1 MDTLSPIE
9 IDIGRK
15 VARCSHVVWAHL
27 IFLFCSTIMPS
38 PAGLEGFHCPVC
50 IPFCIYGRI
59 WLLSPLDIFV
69 LALLKRFE
77 SLANDRDSLFAFI
90 FISTGLSAVIR
101 F

>member
-15 VARCSHVVWAHL
+15 VARCSHMVWAHL
-27 IFLFCSTIMPS
+27 IFLFCSTIMP
-38 PAGLEGFHCPVC
+38 
-50 IPFCIYGRI
+50 IPSRFGRLSLPSLYSFCIYGRI

-77 SLANDRDSLFAFI
+77 SLANDRDSLVAFI
-90 FISTGLSAVIR
+90 FISTGLSAAIR
-101 F
+101 